1 MKTTWYIFILTL
13 LLLLLLSC
21 SATKEV
27 TEIKQRVIK
36 PEIIRDTIKV
46 KEKADTVIIGH
57 EIIKNDTVRLVKY
70 FPKKEKFFIK
80 VKPDSIV
87 LYDTIKTTQV
97 IKEVVETPLLSKIG
111 LVAIGFLL
119 TIALIIIK
127 NKLV

>member
-21 SATKEV
+21 STTREV
-27 TEIKQRVIK
+27 TEIKPKVIK

-87 LYDTIKTTQV
+87 LYDTIRTKQI
-97 IKEVVETPLLSKIG
+97 IKEEIETPLLSKIG
-111 LVAIGFLL
+111 LVALGFFIMLM
-119 TIALIIIK
+119 LIIIRGK
-127 NKLV
+127 I

>member
-1 MKTTWYIFILTL
+1 MKMLFYIFVI
-13 LLLLLLSC
+13 LLLSAC

-57 EIIKNDTVRLVKY
+57 EIIKNDTIRLVKY

-97 IKEVVETPLLSKIG
+97 IKEVVETPILSKIG
-111 LVAIGFLL
+111 LVAIGFIL